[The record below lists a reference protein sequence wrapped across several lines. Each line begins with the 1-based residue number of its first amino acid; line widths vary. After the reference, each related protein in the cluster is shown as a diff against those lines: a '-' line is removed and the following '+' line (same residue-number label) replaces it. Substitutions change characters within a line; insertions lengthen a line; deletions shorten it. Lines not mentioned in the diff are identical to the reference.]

1 MINMTV
7 DWKYKD
13 FAQLTPLELYDSL
26 RLRSEVFVVE
36 QNCIFLDLDTLDQDC
51 FHLLG
56 YYHNKLIGYSRI
68 VPAGIVYREA
78 SIGRV
83 VTSPSVR
90 KSGAGKQLMQQSI
103 DKLYDSFGKVS
114 IKIGAQF
121 YLKNFYQ
128 SFGFTQTSEIYLEDG
143 IQHIYM
149 MKNVST

>member
-1 MINMTV
+1 MTI
-7 DWKYKD
+7 DWKYKH
-13 FAQLTPLELYDSL
+13 FEQLSPFELYDAL

-36 QNCIFLDLDTLDQDC
+36 QDCVFLDMDNIDVDC

-56 YYHNKLIGYSRI
+56 YYHNELMAYSRV
-68 VPAGIVYREA
+68 VPAGRVYQEA

-83 VTSPSVR
+83 VTSPPVR

-103 DKLYDSFGKVS
+103 DRLYDTFGKVP

-121 YLKNFYQ
+121 YLRNFYQ
-128 SFGFTQTSEIYLEDG
+128 SFGFTQISEIYLEDG

-149 MKNVST
+149 MKNASS